1 MHGAD
6 LVAVGVAQIGDIEF
20 VAGPFANAWGVSA
33 SRCAM
38 GDTGHMPGVSLLGG
52 SGGKADG
59 AAIGAGR
66 RLAVDRLRHRKRA
79 GFGEVE
85 NTVAI
90 DLGRSDVERAGQRA

>member
-1 MHGAD
+1 MYRAD
-6 LVAVGVAQIGDIEF
+6 FVAVGVAQIGDIEF
-20 VAGPFANAWGVSA
+20 VAGAFANTWRVFA

-38 GDTGHMPGVSLLGG
+38 GDTGRMPRVGLLGG

-66 RLAVDRLRHRKRA
+66 PLARGRLRHRKRA

-85 NTVAI
+85 NTVAL
-90 DLGRSDVERAGQRA
+90 DPWRPGVNA